1 MVERGF
7 GKIVFLG
14 SVLIFQGGILVPSYA
29 ASKGGVGQLV
39 KAFAN
44 EWASSGVYVNGIAPG
59 YIVTDATAEIKDDP
73 ERYQET
79 LKRIPAGRWG
89 TPDDLAG
96 AAVFLASGASD
107 YMHGTLITIDGG
119 WMGR

>member
-1 MVERGF
+1 M
-7 GKIVFLG
+7 
-14 SVLIFQGGILVPSYA
+14 
-29 ASKGGVGQLV
+29 V